1 MRITIDRSL
10 VQAETE
16 KDVISRI
23 PGRRPDGVESYLYL
37 KKEDIVSSDKNTIVA
52 NIENGHNY
60 IVGGKNPDGAATLIR
75 GETLQK
81 SYIYAKQ
88 FDPEQRQQAAEQRQQ
103 TAVQRQVTQQVNGQK
118 QQQVQQVSRQQQA
131 VQQDA
136 GQRQQQVQQV
146 SGQRQ
151 QAQPVQQQQAPQQT
165 AQQSQRLNQS
175 YSRDQFR
182 QLKLGQ
188 KNHVDVTKFWN
199 IHLQPEQM
207 RELRLMLESNV
218 AVDQLGYND
227 PKISAEQLSE
237 LRRCHKHGLIPPE
250 NWKRL
255 KVDQLAEIRR
265 GMEAGVDTRQYGWP
279 GYTAGQ
285 MKELRLGL
293 TAGFDISGYRNP
305 HFAES
310 QMRGMRH
317 QQIFEQVKEQL
328 KALLEKFKEFFH
340 LNNLNRIRESVVEKV
355 SDYLD
360 TEVSMHE
367 RMFATQEETLDDRI
381 KETVADIKELL
392 AAQELVPEEVMTNQA
407 VSEQMEARIRTALD
421 DLMKPETIA
430 DKAAQEAVIEQAA
443 TETIKQAG
451 ATLNKATTV
460 QELLTNQDLLD
471 QFVEA
476 YQTSQVRNEVDL
488 KDFYEFG
495 ISNEVYST
503 GKISED
509 TLADMQKN
517 GYQLTGDANNWQ
529 VEPIQ
534 TEEQS
539 LQDAAREL
547 LEEAQMQAQTAS
559 LVRA

>member
-218 AVDQLGYND
+218 AVDQLGYNN

-237 LRRCHKHGLIPPE
+237 LRRCHKQGLIPPE
-250 NWKRL
+250 NWKQL

-328 KALLEKFKEFFH
+328 KALWEKFKEFFH
-340 LNNLNRIRESVVEKV
+340 LNNLNRIWESVTEKV
-355 SDYLD
+355 SDYMD

-367 RMFATQEETLDDRI
+367 RMFATQEDTLDDRI

-407 VSEQMEARIRTALD
+407 VSEQIESRIRTALD

-488 KDFYEFG
+488 KEYYEFG

-503 GKISED
+503 GKISEA
-509 TLADMQKN
+509 TLDEMKKN
-517 GYQLTGDANNWQ
+517 GYQLTGTADDWH

-547 LEEAQMQAQTAS
+547 LEEAQMQAQTMN